1 MSNDSKED
9 AIRSF
14 VDKTSATIESCIQ
27 FNSQI
32 INTLTDLKKLGDI
45 IINERG
51 LSNQMAVT
59 TSAGNEIFSR
69 ETSEYATCL
78 ESSKDAYLTQSNTHE
93 ICESIKPSED
103 CNREANSIRDSNLE
117 VEMTSKACQE
127 NTSDQKSPVI
137 ELILNEAS
145 LDEPTSELEQVNQ
158 IDAVTMTDFSPYT
171 FSRSENE
178 AKEPIDAD
186 DSVDSEKDDDKLLS
200 LDVRIPVRRYI

>member
-1 MSNDSKED
+1 
-9 AIRSF
+9 
-14 VDKTSATIESCIQ
+14 
-27 FNSQI
+27 
-32 INTLTDLKKLGDI
+32 
-45 IINERG
+45 
-51 LSNQMAVT
+51 MAVT

-93 ICESIKPSED
+93 ICESIKPSEDCNREANSIRDSNLEVEMTSKAYQENISNQSSKDVYLTQSNTHETCESIKPSED